1 MWGRCKY
8 IQLNELIFLGASPQQ
23 IPTIKLSSLLSGRTK
38 TLSSSKYCQRLQFSS
53 VLFSHSVVSDSLW
66 PHGLQ
71 QARPPCPSPA
81 PEFTQTYVYWVSDD
95 IQPSHPLLLLSKYL
109 SRAYW
114 HFIILLNLHHHF
126 KDKELRLQKSWIIY
140 PRLNKLSTKT
150 QKVPFQSLC
159 F

>member
-8 IQLNELIFLGASPQQ
+8 VQLNELIFLGASPQQ

-53 VLFSHSVVSDSLW
+53 VLFSHSVVSLCDLMDCSK
-66 PHGLQ
+66 PGLPVHHQ
-71 QARPPCPSPA
+71 L
-81 PEFTQTYVYWVSDD
+81 PEFTQTYVHWVSNA
-95 IQPSHPLLLLSKYL
+95 IQPSRPLLLLSKYL

-114 HFIILLNLHHHF
+114 YFIILLNLHHHF
-126 KDKELRLQKSWIIY
+126 TDKELRLQKSWIIY
-140 PRLNKLSTKT
+140 PRLNKVSTKT